1 MATSTV
7 VRLAAP
13 DYNYAFK
20 HIPPIQFLLT
30 FDGELDPDRL
40 RVALDEVLA
49 DYWILRGNLEVTTE
63 GDALVRVGPHRRGSI
78 PVRVVEMDRPF
89 DPASSSPGF
98 AYIDEATRGPG
109 GPLAAIR
116 IGRAP
121 GSTCLGV
128 SIAHAIGDGRGLF
141 DFVHAWGRAY
151 AGDDWQRPSFDRDP
165 LRVELVDP
173 ESPPTPD
180 EVERATTYLT
190 AGFEYP
196 PVGEVVR
203 DRLSFTGDEVAVLR
217 SAAHAKGFT
226 MNDVLTALAWRAFD
240 AYAPRRRPDL
250 HTLRCPVDYRRLLP
264 DLDPAYFGTVLRD
277 AVMEIGSD
285 EFAAAT
291 QDDLAQIVHEGV
303 RTIEA
308 ETVARLLRCYELL
321 RRTGGPE
328 AFAGLSAAGLIV
340 TNFTRTKVMDVDFD
354 GARPAHN
361 LNLSIS
367 TRTANIVPQ
376 PDGLEV
382 QLLHRIRPLYPPAG
396 VRPE

>member
-1 MATSTV
+1 MPTSTAV
-7 VRLAAP
+7 QLAAP

-30 FDGELDPDRL
+30 FDVELDPDRL
-40 RVALDEVLA
+40 RTALDEVLA
-49 DYWILRGNLEVTTE
+49 DYWILRGNLEVTHD

-78 PVRVVEMDRPF
+78 PVTVVDMNRPF
-89 DPASSSPGF
+89 DPASNAPGF
-98 AYIDEATRGPG
+98 EYIDEATRGPG
-109 GPLAAIR
+109 GPLAVVR
-116 IGRAP
+116 IGQAP
-121 GSTCLGV
+121 DSTCLGV
-128 SIAHAIGDGRGLF
+128 SIAHAVCDGRGLF

-151 AGDDWQRPSFDRDP
+151 AGDDWPVPSFDRDP
-165 LRVELVDP
+165 LRVELVGS
-173 ESPPTPD
+173 EAPPGPD

-203 DRLSFTGDEVAVLR
+203 ERLSFTGEEAAALR
-217 SAAHAKGFT
+217 STAHSKGFT
-226 MNDVLTALAWRAFD
+226 MNDVLTARTWRAFD
-240 AYAPRRRPDL
+240 AYAPRRHPEV
-250 HTLRCPVDYRRLLP
+250 HTLRCPVDYRGHLP

-291 QDDLAQIVHEGV
+291 QDDLAQMVHDGV
-303 RTIEA
+303 RTIDA
-308 ETVARLLRCYELL
+308 ESVDRLLRCYELL
-321 RRTGGPE
+321 RRTGGPG

-340 TNFTRTKVMDVDFD
+340 TNFTRTKVMEVDFD

-382 QLLHRIRPLYPPAG
+382 QLLHRAQPLHGPTST
-396 VRPE
+396 